1 MKILNKK
8 SADKCSGKSLAV
20 VIIAAILSFSIV
32 SFTDMMTSN
41 SANAQNTTS
50 SNNQTQAGQLSFFL
64 KLADGSNQTSAQ
76 TSTDPANLKNITI
89 NVNVQQGQEPPK
101 KLPISALVPKATTL
115 EQLELCGSVGDQ
127 PEQCQPL
134 SGESISLD
142 LTGGQQAQN
151 NASTTATQAPPSTQP
166 QSYSMGFEM
175 AQFTNIAFSNNA
187 ENYGLSSAAYSPS
200 DAYFVPVQLIDDVN
214 VNVPID
220 IDVTA
225 IIPINIEIENAQI
238 CANLGG
244 TQTCQ
249 INNINPTTNEFSP
262 TNIDLASEEPAVTTQ
277 PAPTTTAPTTTAPTT
292 TAPTT
297 TAPTTTAPTTTAP
310 TTTAPTTTAPEDTT
324 TSTAPTASTTES
336 TPEDTTTSTAP
347 TASTTESTPEDTTTS
362 SESTDSESEPA
373 NTEDTESSN

>member
-8 SADKCSGKSLAV
+8 SADTCRGKSLAL

-32 SFTDMMTSN
+32 SFTDVMTSN
-41 SANAQNTTS
+41 SATAQNTTTTTT
-50 SNNQTQAGQLSFFL
+50 NNQTQSGQLSFFL
-64 KLADGSNQTSAQ
+64 KLADNSSQTSAQ
-76 TSTDPANLKNITI
+76 TSPDPANLKNITV

-101 KLPISALVPKATTL
+101 KLPITALVPKATTL

-142 LTGGQQAQN
+142 LTGGQQSQN
-151 NASTTATQAPPSTQP
+151 NASTTTAAQAPTAQP
-166 QSYSMGFEM
+166 QSYSSSIETFK
-175 AQFTNIAFSNNA
+175 FTNIAFNDYNN
-187 ENYGLSSAAYSPS
+187 NHGLSNAVYSPS

-214 VNVPID
+214 VDIPID

-249 INNINPTTNEFSP
+249 INN
-262 TNIDLASEEPAVTTQ
+262 
-277 PAPTTTAPTTTAPTT
+277 
-292 TAPTT
+292 
-297 TAPTTTAPTTTAP
+297 
-310 TTTAPTTTAPEDTT
+310 
-324 TSTAPTASTTES
+324 
-336 TPEDTTTSTAP
+336 
-347 TASTTESTPEDTTTS
+347 
-362 SESTDSESEPA
+362 
-373 NTEDTESSN
+373 

>member
-1 MKILNKK
+1 
-8 SADKCSGKSLAV
+8 
-20 VIIAAILSFSIV
+20 
-32 SFTDMMTSN
+32 MMTSN
-41 SANAQNTTS
+41 SANAQDTTTTS

-101 KLPISALVPKATTL
+101 KLPLTALVPKATTL

-134 SGESISLD
+134 SGENISLD

-151 NASTTATQAPPSTQP
+151 NTSTTATQAPPSTQP
-166 QSYSMGFEM
+166 QSYSTGFETP
-175 AQFTNIAFSNNA
+175 QLTNIAFSNNA
-187 ENYGLSSAAYSPS
+187 ENYGLSSAVYSPS

-277 PAPTTTAPTTTAPTT
+277 PSQTTP
-292 TAPTT
+292 
-297 TAPTTTAPTTTAP
+297 TTAP

-324 TSTAPTASTTES
+324 TSTAPTASTAES
-336 TPEDTTTSTAP
+336 TSEDTTTST
-347 TASTTESTPEDTTTS
+347 ESTE
-362 SESTDSESEPA
+362 SESESESA
-373 NTEDTESSN
+373 NTEGTESSN

>member
-8 SADKCSGKSLAV
+8 SADKCRGKSLAV

-277 PAPTTTAPTTTAPTT
+277 PAPTTTAPTTTPPTT

-297 TAPTTTAPTTTAP
+297 TAPTI
-310 TTTAPTTTAPEDTT
+310 TAPEDTT

>member
-1 MKILNKK
+1 MKNTSKK
-8 SADKCSGKSLAV
+8 DGTSFIGTPLVAIVIAV
-20 VIIAAILSFSIV
+20 ILSFSII
-32 SFTDMMTSN
+32 SYSDMMTS
-41 SANAQNTTS
+41 SVNAQNTTAG
-50 SNNQTQAGQLSFFL
+50 NNQTQSGQLSFSL
-64 KLADGSNQTSAQ
+64 KLTDGSNQTAQ
-76 TSTDPANLKNITI
+76 TTTDPANLKNVTV

-101 KLPISALVPKATTL
+101 KLPITALVPKQTTL
-115 EQLELCGSVGDQ
+115 EQLELCGSVGGQ

-142 LTGGQQAQN
+142 LTGGQQSQS
-151 NASTTATQAPPSTQP
+151 NASTTAPTAQP
-166 QSYSMGFEM
+166 QSYSSSIETFK
-175 AQFTNIAFSNNA
+175 FTNVAFNDNNNN
-187 ENYGLSSAAYSPS
+187 NYGFSSAVYSPS

-249 INNINPTTNEFSP
+249 INNINPTTYEFSP
-262 TNIDLASEEPAVTTQ
+262 TTIDLASQEPAV
-277 PAPTTTAPTTTAPTT
+277 TTAPTTTAPTT

-310 TTTAPTTTAPEDTT
+310 TTSTTEPTTTAPTTSTTEPTTTDDTT
-324 TSTAPTASTTES
+324 TTEG
-336 TPEDTTTSTAP
+336 TETS
-347 TASTTESTPEDTTTS
+347 
-362 SESTDSESEPA
+362 DSE
-373 NTEDTESSN
+373 NTETSN

>member
-1 MKILNKK
+1 
-8 SADKCSGKSLAV
+8 
-20 VIIAAILSFSIV
+20 
-32 SFTDMMTSN
+32 MTSN
-41 SANAQNTTS
+41 SANAQNTTTPTT
-50 SNNQTQAGQLSFFL
+50 NNQTQAGQLSFFL

-101 KLPISALVPKATTL
+101 KLPLTALVPKATTL

-134 SGESISLD
+134 SGENISLD

-151 NASTTATQAPPSTQP
+151 NTSTTATQAPPSTQP
-166 QSYSMGFEM
+166 QSYSTGFETP
-175 AQFTNIAFSNNA
+175 QLTNIAFSNNA
-187 ENYGLSSAAYSPS
+187 ENYGLSSAVYSPS

-277 PAPTTTAPTTTAPTT
+277 PSQTTP
-292 TAPTT
+292 
-297 TAPTTTAPTTTAP
+297 TTAP

-324 TSTAPTASTTES
+324 TSTAPTASTAES
-336 TPEDTTTSTAP
+336 TSEDTTTST
-347 TASTTESTPEDTTTS
+347 ESTE
-362 SESTDSESEPA
+362 SESESESA
-373 NTEDTESSN
+373 NTEGTESSN

>member
-1 MKILNKK
+1 MKTLNKK
-8 SADKCSGKSLAV
+8 IADKCRGKSLAL

-41 SANAQNTTS
+41 SANAQNTTTTTT
-50 SNNQTQAGQLSFFL
+50 NNQTQAGQLSFFL

-76 TSTDPANLKNITI
+76 TSTDPSNLKNITI

-101 KLPISALVPKATTL
+101 KLPITALVPKATTL

-151 NASTTATQAPPSTQP
+151 NTSTTTTQAPPSTQP
-166 QSYSMGFEM
+166 QSYSTGFETP
-175 AQFTNIAFSNNA
+175 QLTNIAFSNNA
-187 ENYGLSSAAYSPS
+187 ENYGLSSAVYSPS

-277 PAPTTTAPTTTAPTT
+277 PSQTT
-292 TAPTT
+292 
-297 TAPTTTAPTTTAP
+297 TTTAPTTTAP

-336 TPEDTTTSTAP
+336 TS
-347 TASTTESTPEDTTTS
+347 EDTTTS
-362 SESTDSESEPA
+362 SESTESESESA
-373 NTEDTESSN
+373 NTEGTESSN

>member
-1 MKILNKK
+1 M
-8 SADKCSGKSLAV
+8 V
-20 VIIAAILSFSIV
+20 
-32 SFTDMMTSN
+32 TN
-41 SANAQNTTS
+41 SANAQNTTTATA
-50 SNNQTQAGQLSFFL
+50 NNQTQAGQLSFFL
-64 KLADGSNQTSAQ
+64 KLADGSNQTAAQ
-76 TSTDPANLKNITI
+76 TQDPSNLKNITI

-101 KLPISALVPKATTL
+101 KLPITALVPKATTL

-142 LTGGQQAQN
+142 LTGGQQQQAQS
-151 NASTTATQAPPSTQP
+151 NASTSATAQP
-166 QSYSMGFEM
+166 QSYSSSFETFK
-175 AQFTNIAFSNNA
+175 FTNVAFDSNND
-187 ENYGLSSAAYSPS
+187 NYGFSSAVYSPN

-249 INNINPTTNEFSP
+249 INNINPTTNEYSP
-262 TNIDLASEEPAVTTQ
+262 TTIDLASQEPAVTTQ
-277 PAPTTTAPTTTAPTT
+277 PTTAPTATTTAPTTSTTEPAPT

-297 TAPTTTAPTTTAP
+297 TESTPSTATEPTTTTTEP
-310 TTTAPTTTAPEDTT
+310 T
-324 TSTAPTASTTES
+324 TSTTEPTGEESTAEEPTGEEPSTTE
-336 TPEDTTTSTAP
+336 A
-347 TASTTESTPEDTTTS
+347 TESETS
-362 SESTDSESEPA
+362 DSESTQ
-373 NTEDTESSN
+373 SSN